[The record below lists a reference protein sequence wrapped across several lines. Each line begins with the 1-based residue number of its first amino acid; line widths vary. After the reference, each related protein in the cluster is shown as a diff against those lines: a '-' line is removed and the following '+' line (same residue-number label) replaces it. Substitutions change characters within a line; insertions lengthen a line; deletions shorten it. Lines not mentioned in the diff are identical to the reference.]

1 MKICD
6 EDIWCFIMTNV
17 KNALKQHVIYE
28 ISYNIKRCLNT
39 SISIWNQNI
48 DCNRPTFSFQTRKSD
63 CEKKNKRPRNVY
75 IGNSHTVSGHE
86 ASDLAKRLSEELAIH
101 QQSVN
106 RSTSPDYEIRP
117 RSLEQKHYKKTGKYL
132 DVRSFW

>member
-1 MKICD
+1 MLKR
-6 EDIWCFIMTNV
+6 FTVHNV
-17 KNALKQHVIYE
+17 VSILSLLYFSQ
-28 ISYNIKRCLNT
+28 
-39 SISIWNQNI
+39 ISIFI
-48 DCNRPTFSFQTRKSD
+48 FQTRKSD

-101 QQSVN
+101 QQTVN

-117 RSLEQKHYKKTGKYL
+117 RSLEQKHYKKTGMYIC
-132 DVRSFW
+132 VWV

>member
-1 MKICD
+1 MLPQLRHLPLM
-6 EDIWCFIMTNV
+6 FLTYFGLFLF
-17 KNALKQHVIYE
+17 KN
-28 ISYNIKRCLNT
+28 
-39 SISIWNQNI
+39 
-48 DCNRPTFSFQTRKSD
+48 RKSD
-63 CEKKNKRPRNVY
+63 GEKKNKRSRNVY

-117 RSLEQKHYKKTGKYL
+117 RSLEQKHYKKTGKDL
-132 DVRSFW
+132 VARVI